1 MWRKENARSQTRRRR
16 HTRKKSTLR
25 ALSCNGREVFYGA
38 RILVHTLRYVKGP
51 DLGDS
56 RLPHVVRAPASFALA
71 LAVSYIHLIS
81 KAPPRP
87 RATPVRSYAQ
97 GHNTKLSR
105 YLAPKSKRQ
114 LLLAAAR
121 STPFAVCCC
130 SVCPTPLLAPRCA
143 TLPFTTLHCSSLY
156 TCAILSLPR
165 YPHHCLQTQAPTAP
179 RRCSLYAVCGLLLFG
194 LLYAA
199 ARSTLRHAALHCSSL
214 YTCAIL
220 SLP

>member
-1 MWRKENARSQTRRRR
+1 MSLARPRAQTD
-16 HTRKKSTLR
+16 
-25 ALSCNGREVFYGA
+25 
-38 RILVHTLRYVKGP
+38 TLRYVKGP

-143 TLPFTTLHCSSLY
+143 TLPFTALRSTRAPSCPSHK
-156 TCAILSLPR
+156 LPT
-165 YPHHCLQTQAPTAP
+165 PSPPAQTPTAP
-179 RRCSLYAVCGLLLFG
+179 RRAARSNAICGLLLFDP
-194 LLYAA
+194 
-199 ARSTLRHAALHCSSL
+199 SCSSR
-214 YTCAIL
+214 
-220 SLP
+220 